1 MHAVLEVL
9 EALVLE
15 EEKVAAVE
23 ELDEDSWAEVIEVL
37 LVELDERIEGLLLED
52 ETMACR
58 VVTEDEE
65 MEEEELFT
73 AILFVV

>member
-1 MHAVLEVL
+1 M
-9 EALVLE
+9 
-15 EEKVAAVE
+15 E